1 MIFLSDLI
9 NEAQMLVEKSW
20 NAFPKCKS
28 VYSVRLNYCKF
39 KFLCLMFVSK
49 CPFFDK
55 FSMTIISD
63 HSNEGGEIENILKLS
78 DKDLKARKVEVCNPR
93 SKLAYSKLIE
103 TYIVIVHGHR
113 I

>member
-1 MIFLSDLI
+1 
-9 NEAQMLVEKSW
+9 
-20 NAFPKCKS
+20 
-28 VYSVRLNYCKF
+28 
-39 KFLCLMFVSK
+39 MFVSK